1 MYIRNFLKL
10 VAIRVL
16 VCYNLGN
23 KHLFGVLLVDFRCK
37 IGYNVRVRVLSYP
50 VSLSEPFYIY
60 NFITKQGD
68 YQTVFGKK
76 QELTKELE
84 EKLNMTQLQLEDMQM
99 QLGAVQ
105 GFTQQMLPHFEAQI
119 IAQGEMDKQLTKVV
133 SQTYDTQEEAAESM
147 KVLEQ
152 LAMELTSM
160 RGQME
165 DEEQD
170 KRRLQEVAGKQIEQM
185 TAIIEENKNSIEPV
199 TLLQETKTALKNDA
213 EAMRMEVGH
222 MQEYAKQMT
231 VSALN
236 CAIEA
241 GRMGDVGKAFVEAS
255 EDVRMLSSA
264 YERAAAATARQLD
277 AMERRI
283 RKLDEQTSALL
294 RSNKDTN
301 LSISRLSKNITQ
313 QDEICTRAAERHYLE
328 KAAAISDYIKKI
340 SQSSH
345 HIESLQQQTL
355 SDIEHIG
362 ESFMSEQEARKGL
375 EQLVEKMLGD
385 MRG

>member
-50 VSLSEPFYIY
+50 VSLSEPFY
-60 NFITKQGD
+60 FITKQGD
-68 YQTVFGKK
+68 YHTVFGKK

-170 KRRLQEVAGKQIEQM
+170 KRRLRR
-185 TAIIEENKNSIEPV
+185 
-199 TLLQETKTALKNDA
+199 LQ
-213 EAMRMEVGH
+213 
-222 MQEYAKQMT
+222 
-231 VSALN
+231 
-236 CAIEA
+236 
-241 GRMGDVGKAFVEAS
+241 AS
-255 EDVRMLSSA
+255 RSS
-264 YERAAAATARQLD
+264 R
-277 AMERRI
+277 
-283 RKLDEQTSALL
+283 
-294 RSNKDTN
+294 
-301 LSISRLSKNITQ
+301 
-313 QDEICTRAAERHYLE
+313 
-328 KAAAISDYIKKI
+328 
-340 SQSSH
+340 
-345 HIESLQQQTL
+345 
-355 SDIEHIG
+355 
-362 ESFMSEQEARKGL
+362 
-375 EQLVEKMLGD
+375 
-385 MRG
+385 